1 MAEDPKEVQTRLKRE
16 MEAGIKTEFVPDG
29 TRQTYGD
36 FLKLD
41 TLLNLQQTFQD
52 PPERDE
58 LLFIVIH
65 QVCELWLKLMYVELA
80 QIRESLRADN
90 LNDGHKSLARVKSIL
105 EQLISAW
112 KVLLTMTVTDYVA
125 FRDALGV
132 GSGFQSWG
140 YRRVEFILG
149 NKDVNHLK
157 THAHDPEATR
167 KLEQALA
174 EPAIYDEVLALL
186 ARQGWPVP
194 EDVLERDLR
203 EPYGGH
209 DEIVAIWKQVY
220 AGPQDHWDLYDLAE
234 KLMDVEGLFQ
244 RWRFDH
250 MSAVQRIIGHQT
262 GTGGSSGVGYLKAA
276 LNLRFFHDLY
286 EVRNVLIADD

>member
-1 MAEDPKEVQTRLKRE
+1 MSDDAEKVTRTLKRE
-16 MEAGIKTEFVPDG
+16 MEAGIKTEFQRDG

-41 TLLNLQQTFQD
+41 TLLNLQETFQD

-65 QVCELWLKLMYVELA
+65 QVCELWLKLMYHE
-80 QIRESLRADN
+80 LRAIRACLHEGD
-90 LNDGHKSLARVKSIL
+90 LNGAHKSLARVKAIL
-105 EQLISAW
+105 EQLIDAW

-140 YRRVEFILG
+140 YRRVEFIMG
-149 NKDVNHLK
+149 NKDAAHIK
-157 THAHDPEATR
+157 THAHDAKAVAE
-167 KLEQALA
+167 LEKVLA
-174 EPAIYDEVLALL
+174 EPALYDEVLALL
-186 ARQGWPVP
+186 ARNGWNVP
-194 EDVLERDLR
+194 QELLVRDPR

-209 DEIVAIWKQVY
+209 DGVVEIWRTVY
-220 AGPQDHWDLYDLAE
+220 TRPQDHWDLYDLAE

-250 MSAVQRIIGHQT
+250 MSAVQRIIGHQP

-286 EVRNVLIADD
+286 EVRNAVVRGY